1 MTLASKISFFLYNK
15 FLPKVLISHNFYTE
29 LNFKITISHD
39 FEFPKIQK
47 KAKNIFFRPSTTRT
61 IRKAVKRRK
70 SSTGKKQTASICI
83 ICKFLEN

>member
-1 MTLASKISFFLYNK
+1 M
-15 FLPKVLISHNFYTE
+15 ISHNFYTE
-29 LNFKITISHD
+29 LNFKITISHN